1 MIPVVGNAAK
11 GISEGV
17 QNANNGLVGRV
28 TEKSQ
33 QSSRERKKLKKQVQ
47 SKVAEVKQQLRQL
60 WEPSMELAGVKVGRI
75 EAMGTVGENTPSS
88 SPKQSNSQPPPN

>member
-1 MIPVVGNAAK
+1 MIPVVVNAAK

-33 QSSRERKKLKKQVQ
+33 QASRERKKQVQ

-60 WEPSMELAGVKVGRI
+60 
-75 EAMGTVGENTPSS
+75 
-88 SPKQSNSQPPPN
+88 